1 MARTLQDADWFA
13 QTQAGYLSVYA
24 LSVSGDGT
32 SYYAF
37 ENNEGGWYITKA
49 VASGTTTTFTY
60 SKGTSDVATA
70 WTNRASQT
78 YALPSVT
85 WA

>member
-1 MARTLQDADWFA
+1 MPKTLQDADWFA
-13 QTQAGYLSVYA
+13 QTQAGYLSVYTDE
-24 LSVSGDGT
+24 GTT

-37 ENNEGGWYITKA
+37 ENAEGAWYITKSVVSGA
-49 VASGTTTTFTY
+49 VTTFTY
-60 SKGTSDVATA
+60 AKGTSAVATA